1 MPWSVEVLEE
11 WVRDVWPLCR
21 RDGAALWPTE
31 TGERISET
39 RFNAVFARV
48 REHAGLPEGMGP
60 HCLRH
65 SYVTH
70 LIEDGYDQLF
80 VQQQVGHEHAST
92 TSIYTS
98 VASDY
103 KTRVLRDALDRIITD
118 AKRGRP

>member
-1 MPWSVEVLEE
+1 MSE
-11 WVRDVWPLCR
+11 VWPLCR
-21 RDGAALWPTE
+21 RDSSALWPSE
-31 TGERISET
+31 LGERISDT
-39 RFNAVFARV
+39 RFNAVFARA

-103 KTRVLRDALDRIITD
+103 KTRVLRAALDKVLLD
-118 AKRGRP
+118 AKAGRP